1 MIVLVMK
8 TIQYDRCYLSFSDTK
23 NDSSCNFP
31 FACTKDLWVLFL
43 QLSYNGKTI
52 RLPFN
57 FDILDWAI
65 KTRQLIANAKL
76 PDGVSFY
83 NIYGTSL
90 DTPFDVWYVTK
101 LLLENSTSINQKH

>member
-1 MIVLVMK
+1 M
-8 TIQYDRCYLSFSDTK
+8 QFSFYLYK
-23 NDSSCNFP
+23 G
-31 FACTKDLWVLFL
+31 LMVLFL

-52 RLPFN
+52 SLPFN

-65 KTRQLIANAKL
+65 KTRQLTANATL

-90 DTPFDVWYVTK
+90 DTPFDVWYVIK
-101 LLLENSTSINQKH
+101 LLLENSTSIIQKH

>member
-1 MIVLVMK
+1 M
-8 TIQYDRCYLSFSDTK
+8 QFFFYLYQGLK
-23 NDSSCNFP
+23 
-31 FACTKDLWVLFL
+31 VLFL

-52 RLPFN
+52 PLPFN

-65 KTRQLIANAKL
+65 KTRQVTANAKL

-101 LLLENSTSINQKH
+101 LLLENSKSINQKH